1 MKFYLQFLCVTG
13 CLKHSNDTPKLNI
26 HKYTNY
32 NMMKIYI
39 NRSSTTT
46 GLIFLLF
53 LCRTKNLIIQWALE
67 NVLIEICDEFNIY
80 YSGIGAS

>member
-13 CLKHSNDTPKLNI
+13 CWKRSNDTPKLNI
-26 HKYTNY
+26 HKYTND

-39 NRSSTTT
+39 NRLSTTV
-46 GLIFLLF
+46 LIFLLL
-53 LCRTKNLIIQWALE
+53 LCRTENLINQWALE

-80 YSGIGAS
+80 YSGIGTR